1 MTRGRRI
8 FVRLLIALALA
19 PFVALLTSAIPNRT
33 LNFLS
38 RSKLSGATEA
48 VQLVPPQWDKIRNH
62 SFQST
67 LEEWVAQR
75 MGRPRDQFIRID
87 NSISYAFGTSNVETV
102 RIGVNRTLHEKP
114 YVDEWCGRSRVNVA
128 PQVEH
133 IASIQR
139 KVEAA
144 GKAFVLVISPS
155 KAAIYPETLPPPCKP
170 SAEPRAYDLLLPLL
184 KQHGIHTVDGHAL
197 MQRMRQ
203 SQPWAV
209 FGRDGVHWNDVGA
222 GAAVDALLA
231 ALTER
236 MPRPLPRLVQTG
248 VKVDDKPKNDDAD
261 LAGLLNLS
269 YRLRALTP
277 HPSFQVHG
285 DAPPP
290 RLMLVGTSFNWQ
302 PLRVMR
308 DNGLIAD
315 NTLLYYFRSSARFI
329 GDKQYPLEPN
339 NAAQVLPGAFA
350 RAEAVVLEIN
360 EALPLQDYV
369 AQFDAAL
376 SGLSH

>member
-38 RSKLSGATEA
+38 RSKLSGATET
-48 VQLVPPQWDKIRNH
+48 VELVSPQWDKIRNH
-62 SFQST
+62 SFQSSA
-67 LEEWVAQR
+67 EEWVAQR
-75 MGRPRDQFIRID
+75 MGRPRDHFIRVD
-87 NSISYAFGTSNVETV
+87 NSIAYAFGTSNVEMV
-102 RIGVNRTLHEKP
+102 QIGINRTLHEKP
-114 YVDEWCGRSRVNVA
+114 YVDEWCGRTYVNVA
-128 PQVEH
+128 PQVDH

-144 GKAFVLVISPS
+144 GKTFVLLISPS
-155 KAAIYPETLPPPCKP
+155 KAAIYPETLPPPCKA
-170 SAEPRAYDLLLPLL
+170 SAEPRAYDRLLPLL
-184 KQHGIHTVDGHAL
+184 KARGIHTVDGHAL
-197 MQRMRQ
+197 MKRLRDE
-203 SQPWAV
+203 QPWVV

-222 GAAVDALLA
+222 GAAVDAVLA
-231 ALTER
+231 SLTER

-248 VKVDDKPKNDDAD
+248 VKVDDKPMNDDAD
-261 LAGLLNLS
+261 LAGLLNLT

-277 HPSFQVHG
+277 HPSFRVDG
-285 DAPPP
+285 AAPPP
-290 RLMLVGTSFNWQ
+290 KLMLVGTSFNWQ

-308 DNGLIAD
+308 DNGLIVD
-315 NTLLYYFRSSARFI
+315 NTLLYYFKSSARFI
-329 GDKQYPLEPN
+329 GNKQYDLEPN
-339 NAAQVLPGAFA
+339 NAAQVLPEVFA
-350 RAEAVVLEIN
+350 RSEAVVLEIN

-369 AQFDAAL
+369 GQLDAAL